1 MIVFDKNNIDKV
13 KYQIINNKY
22 YQNKIIFTILCLLYL
37 LIILKKS
44 KTYDIFSMI
53 NRTTKLNAVTCYN
66 TVNLIIDN
74 IVTLIGYIIVKIF
87 RHFEYISLFILY
99 KILHNYY

>member
-53 NRTTKLNAVTCYN
+53 NRTTKLNAVTTYN
-66 TVNLIIDN
+66 IVNLIIDN

-87 RHFEYISLFILY
+87 RHFEYFSLFILY
-99 KILHNYY
+99 KFLHNYY